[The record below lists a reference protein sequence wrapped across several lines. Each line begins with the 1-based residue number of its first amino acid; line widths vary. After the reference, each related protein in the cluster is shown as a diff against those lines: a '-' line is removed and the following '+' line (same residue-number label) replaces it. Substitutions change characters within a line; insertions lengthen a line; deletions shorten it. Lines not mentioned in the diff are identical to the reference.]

1 MPRAL
6 GPIIRTLIFTIL
18 VPGFVAVF
26 VPHWLAGSALKPTLG
41 TIELVG
47 IVLIGLG
54 AAIYFRCA
62 WDFAYHGLGTPAPID
77 PPKILVSRG
86 LHRFVRNPMYVGV
99 LSVVFGQ
106 AALFR
111 SVRILIYGVCLRLLF
126 HFFVVLYEEPTLR
139 KQFGR
144 EYEVY
149 CKAVP
154 RWMPRV

>member
-62 WDFAYHGLGTPAPID
+62 WEFAYHGLGTPAPID
-77 PPKILVSRG
+77 PPTILVSRG
-86 LHRFVRNPMYVGV
+86 PHRFVRNPMYVGV
-99 LSVVFGQ
+99 LSVVF
-106 AALFR
+106 AVLSPFR
-111 SVRILIYGVCLRLLF
+111 SVRIPMYLRCLWLPLL
-126 HFFVVLYEEPTLR
+126 FFVVLY
-139 KQFGR
+139 
-144 EYEVY
+144 
-149 CKAVP
+149 
-154 RWMPRV
+154 

>member
-1 MPRAL
+1 MPRAV
-6 GPIIRTLIFTIL
+6 GPVIKTLIFTIL

-26 VPHWLAGSALKPTLG
+26 VPHRLVSSAHKPTLG
-41 TIELVG
+41 AIELVG
-47 IVLIGLG
+47 VVLIGLG

-111 SVRILIYGVCLRLLF
+111 SVRIRIYGVCLWLLF
-126 HFFVVLYEEPTLR
+126 HLFVVLYEEPTLR
-139 KQFGR
+139 QQFGT
-144 EYEVY
+144 EYEEY